1 MNRQQFWDRMKK
13 AGITH
18 SKRADCPPDADLKV
32 VITCCQ
38 MSAKGMIDFFCSLD
52 EQPKK
57 PTFNQAGM
65 IPDQGE

>member
-1 MNRQQFWDRMKK
+1 MTRQQLWDRMKK
-13 AGITH
+13 AGITP
-18 SKRADCPPDADLKV
+18 SKRPDCPPDADLKV
-32 VITCCQ
+32 VLQCCQ
-38 MSAKGMIDFFCSLD
+38 MSAKGIIDFLCPLD

>member
-1 MNRQQFWDRMKK
+1 MKRQELWDRMKK